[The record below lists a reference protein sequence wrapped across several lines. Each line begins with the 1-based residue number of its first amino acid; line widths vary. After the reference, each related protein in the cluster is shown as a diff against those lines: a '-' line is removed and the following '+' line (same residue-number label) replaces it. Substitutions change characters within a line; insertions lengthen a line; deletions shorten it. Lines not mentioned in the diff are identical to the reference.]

1 MMKAS
6 RIISLVMVIFS
17 ICIFIYEIIDLCRPL
32 IIGSDIDMDILKDL
46 DTNAIS
52 ENYSQMDYYEYE
64 DSRILI
70 DKYYEYANNGSVDI
84 SVTIF
89 SNNIYSEKAKVYKD
103 YYKSNDVYVNTIIV
117 EKENVNLMIVERT
130 PEIRSKKAE
139 KALLSFLKDLNA
151 IG

>member
-17 ICIFIYEIIDLCRPL
+17 ICIFIYETIDLCRPW

-64 DSRILI
+64 DSRIFI
-70 DKYYEYANNGSVDI
+70 DKYYEYAIMGKIECYRHFVSYCQRSVLWDFLPK
-84 SVTIF
+84 F
-89 SNNIYSEKAKVYKD
+89 SAPVPSGN
-103 YYKSNDVYVNTIIV
+103 
-117 EKENVNLMIVERT
+117 
-130 PEIRSKKAE
+130 
-139 KALLSFLKDLNA
+139 
-151 IG
+151 